1 MFCEESFGSEIC
13 RAFRER
19 VGLWIL
25 SLKSADYFGRSE
37 YFSSRKKQNLYE
49 KNFNDEANPSGV
61 VNFHSMQMS
70 FAISMHACILFVMI
84 GMTRHVHHFL
94 ALWQWCNFELR
105 PLIFVY
111 FSRVLNQ
118 SRNKSSNIYDIKSKY
133 PEEYSTVDKVGREKL
148 VGRKSCFV

>member
-1 MFCEESFGSEIC
+1 MKKALEAKYVELFGNESVYEYYRLKVLITLEEVNISVVE
-13 RAFRER
+13 
-19 VGLWIL
+19 
-25 SLKSADYFGRSE
+25 
-37 YFSSRKKQNLYE
+37 KKQNLYE

-70 FAISMHACILFVMI
+70 FAISMHACILSVMI